1 MRRLQYNRYGGPE
14 VMSIK
19 EWTLPELAPGKVR
32 VRVRSAA
39 VNPLDWKLRQGA
51 MKLITGGKFP
61 RGMGSDFAGVVE
73 KVGSGVTS
81 FRVGDAVF
89 GTVDIKNQGA
99 FAEFV
104 DADARLVVA
113 KPSVLSFS
121 EAACIPVPATTAWAA
136 IEDTA
141 QARPGL
147 RIFIHGCSGA
157 VGSFAVQLAVARGAS
172 VTGSCGPT
180 SMLDGKPAGVEA
192 LYVYQDSASFASLGR
207 YDVVFDTL
215 GTLPISTGLALLKP
229 KGRLIDINPTPG
241 RVLRGFMSGHY
252 KLLFSTMGYKS
263 LPDIAKAGAER
274 IIQPFIGLE
283 APFARAASVIQD
295 VENGR
300 RPPGRVVFVM

>member
-19 EWTLPELAPGKVR
+19 EWTLPELAPDKVR
-32 VRVRSAA
+32 VRVEAAA

-51 MKLITGGKFP
+51 MKLITGRKFP

-81 FRVGDAVF
+81 LRVGDEVF

-104 DADARLVVA
+104 DADARLVVR
-113 KPSVLSFS
+113 KPTALSFS
-121 EAACIPVPATTAWAA
+121 EAACMPVPATTAWAA
-136 IEDTA
+136 IADTA
-141 QARPGL
+141 KARPGL

-157 VGSFAVQLAVARGAS
+157 VGSFAMQLAVARGAS
-172 VTGSCGPT
+172 VSGSCGT
-180 SMLDGKPAGVEA
+180 ASMANGKLAGVEA
-192 LYVYQDSASFASLGR
+192 LYDYRDSASFASAGR

-215 GTLPISTGLALLKP
+215 GTLPITDGLALLKP

-241 RVLRGFMSGHY
+241 RVLRGFISGRY

-263 LPDIAKAGAER
+263 LPDIAKAAAER
-274 IIQPFIGLE
+274 ILRPSIGLDV
-283 APFARAASVIQD
+283 PFARAASVLQD

-300 RPPGRVVFVM
+300 RPPGRVVFHM